1 MFVLNVRLGDY
12 FCWAEMKDQ
21 GRTPLRTILQNFL
34 NHVENLDNQ
43 KVDGSYEKEFQE
55 LKLFSEVLK
64 TSEQYCCSEGQ
75 KEVNRK
81 KNRYKDILPFDI
93 SRVVLDGYAG
103 VPGSDYINANFI
115 KGASGS
121 LAYIASQG
129 PLPHTVNDFWRMVV
143 ECKVQVIVMACNEE
157 EAGKHKCENYW
168 VEEEG
173 QEKQFGMVTVRLVKA
188 SVVCPDFLVRTMML
202 KYTNSQS
209 VTEHR
214 TVCQFHYSA
223 WPDHGVPPL
232 VRPLLDMVRLVRD
245 TQASET
251 LPVLIHCSAGC
262 GRTGTICAID
272 YVLGLLRA
280 GKLTSDFSLF
290 NLVREMRKQR
300 TAMVQTKEQYV
311 LVHHAV
317 RELFCEQL
325 RMIDSHPYEN
335 IDLNGM
341 PLVKET
347 TDSNLEPT
355 YEVIE
360 TPCEEKQDIREKE
373 ISHSAAPPLPHKKR
387 LSTAASKQEK
397 EVENLT
403 EKQRLASERT
413 SASEESVSPSVIPS
427 VMTSVTSTQKPRIA
441 KLKAIFERNLGD
453 LETSNPPTRVR
464 HSQQVTRSHSLGAVC
479 KPDLKQLSPSRFNQG
494 ETKVVQHN
502 LSESKEESSSSHC
515 SGFQPALPIKRSK
528 SLRVLGSSDQS
539 KLSLVSVGKGN
550 LVKSQKYCGSESV
563 SSGKCVPT
571 QQAKD
576 CTVNHKSLGTNVS
589 HHFERSERRG
599 LEAGAIFS
607 QTSLNS
613 CSPKF
618 SDKPGT
624 GNEQRYD
631 GSQKLHVLANSGSDR
646 SSSLECCSTEELK
659 VNSRK
664 VQGMSISGGGSSSN
678 SSIDSEAKAAL
689 WLQNRSACQSNV
701 SKTDL
706 DDKRGWKDS
715 KQCAT
720 NLAKYAVCQHRNS
733 LSSGQASAA
742 PSIYVK
748 PLNQGLYGEIQKKV
762 SSIVTGLGVRERR
775 NSFRQ
780 AVSTDKVSGSDKHCV
795 KCCESDIVRSKSE
808 IHVRDPKHFAEG
820 QEGNSK
826 VLNQSDL
833 AQGPK
838 IYSNLSPH
846 SLTDPVH
853 PVTQDERGERSPRS
867 GPPQSHNLQ
876 NKVKCSSI
884 RTEKIPVNCCSEMV
898 NRKCVHQRSEEQRVT
913 KPVKE
918 TKLSPHGCRDEKVV
932 CVMCEPEG
940 RNQHRKVESTY
951 SKYSRILPVGRK
963 LSQPT
968 WANHE
973 QLTSGVS
980 RDSSSSSSGSR
991 LDPQQ
996 SHYLHDMKT
1005 EPTTSAKP
1013 AFVPQTERYDDVVTN
1028 RVSST
1033 EVSYHKGYLNKPVPP
1048 PSKQKPTLVSKTI
1061 RGNSAS
1067 KNEREPCTGQSSGS
1081 TSAQFFGEPS
1091 TVGSDSVFV
1100 KNMDVSQQ
1108 QTQHVDRLVRRTVC
1122 KEREEGSSKLLA
1134 ADSHPFVRNAPQNSG
1149 PDFKKATVSAD
1160 QLKYQHGSG
1169 HIPALGQDEKLSA
1182 RHKHASL
1189 KEISRSDDTFSYG
1202 LVAGVQLRQGS
1213 QDDSACSCPNVAPKV
1228 RRHAS
1233 VVLLRHSLIE
1243 TAPLSVW
1250 SRDHQGRAPR
1260 VPSMK
1265 PPANQE
1271 GATSWGTAAGVDVDF
1286 VAANM
1291 KSQAGKPEASFPRNA
1306 ETQHLQRHTQHSYQ
1320 DVPQRTA
1327 GAEGLTSP
1335 HPVRKQHYL

>member
-1 MFVLNVRLGDY
+1 
-12 FCWAEMKDQ
+12 MKDQ

-373 ISHSAAPPLPHKKR
+373 ISNSTAPPLPHKKR

-413 SASEESVSPSVIPS
+413 SVSEESVSSS

-453 LETSNPPTRVR
+453 LETTNPPTRVR

-479 KPDLKQLSPSRFNQG
+479 KPDLKQLSPSRFGQS
-494 ETKVVQHN
+494 ETKTVQHN
-502 LSESKEESSSSHC
+502 VNEPKEESSSSHC

-550 LVKSQKYCGSESV
+550 LVKSQKFCGSESV
-563 SSGKCVPT
+563 SSGKCIAT

-576 CTVNHKSLGTNVS
+576 CTVNHKSSGTNIS
-589 HHFERSERRG
+589 HHFEGSERRG
-599 LEAGAIFS
+599 LETGTVFN
-607 QTSLNS
+607 QPSLNS
-613 CSPKF
+613 CPPKF
-618 SDKPGT
+618 SDRAGA

-631 GSQKLHVLANSGSDR
+631 GGQKLHGLANSVSDR
-646 SSSLECCSTEELK
+646 SSSLECCGTEELK
-659 VNSRK
+659 GNLRK
-664 VQGMSISGGGSSSN
+664 VQGMSVSGGGGSSS
-678 SSIDSEAKAAL
+678 SSSMESEAKAAL
-689 WLQNRSACQSNV
+689 WPQNRSTCQSNL

-706 DDKRGWKDS
+706 DDRRGWKDS

-720 NLAKYAVCQHRNS
+720 NLVKYAVCQHRNS
-733 LSSGQASAA
+733 LSSGQSHAS
-742 PSIYVK
+742 SSVYVK
-748 PLNQGLYGEIQKKV
+748 PVNQGLYGEIQKKV

-780 AVSTDKVSGSDKHCV
+780 AVSTDKVSGSDTRCV
-795 KCCESDIVRSKSE
+795 KCCESDSVWSKSD
-808 IHVRDPKHFAEG
+808 IQVRDAKTLSDR
-820 QEGNSK
+820 QESNSK
-826 VLNQSDL
+826 VLIQSDL
-833 AQGPK
+833 VQGAK

-846 SLTDPVH
+846 SHADAVH
-853 PVTQDERGERSPRS
+853 PVVQDERGERNARAG
-867 GPPQSHNLQ
+867 GPQPHNSQ
-876 NKVKCSSI
+876 NKIKCSSV
-884 RTEKIPVNCCSEMV
+884 RTEKNPVNCCSEAV
-898 NRKCVHQRSEEQRVT
+898 NRKCIHQRAEEQRVA

-918 TKLSPHGCRDEKVV
+918 SKISPHVCRDEKVS

-963 LSQPT
+963 LSQPA
-968 WANHE
+968 WVNHE
-973 QLTSGVS
+973 QLTSSVI
-980 RDSSSSSSGSR
+980 RDSSSSGSR

-996 SHYLHDMKT
+996 SHYLHDMKPELT
-1005 EPTTSAKP
+1005 VSAKP
-1013 AFVPQTERYDDVVTN
+1013 SFVPQTERYDDIVTN
-1028 RVSST
+1028 RVSSS
-1033 EVSYHKGYLNKPVPP
+1033 EVSYHKGFLNKPVPP
-1048 PSKQKPTLVSKTI
+1048 PSKQKPTLVSKAI

-1067 KNEREPCTGQSSGS
+1067 KNEREPCPGQSSAS
-1081 TSAQFFGEPS
+1081 TSAQFFGEQS

-1100 KNMDVSQQ
+1100 KNVDVSQQ

-1122 KEREEGSSKLLA
+1122 KEREEGNSKLLA
-1134 ADSHPFVRNAPQNSG
+1134 ATDSQPFARNVAQSSG
-1149 PDFKKATVSAD
+1149 PDFKKTTVTVD
-1160 QLKYQHGSG
+1160 QHKYQHSSG
-1169 HIPALGQDEKLSA
+1169 HVPALGQDEKLSA

-1189 KEISRSDDTFSYG
+1189 KEINRSDDSFSYG

-1260 VPSMK
+1260 VPNVK
-1265 PPANQE
+1265 PPLNQE
-1271 GATSWGTAAGVDVDF
+1271 GTAGWGTAAGVDVDF
-1286 VAANM
+1286 VAASM
-1291 KSQAGKPEASFPRNA
+1291 KSQGKPEASFPRNT
-1306 ETQHLQRHTQHSYQ
+1306 ETQHLQRHTQHSYP

-1327 GAEGLTSP
+1327 GAEGVTSP
-1335 HPVRKQHYL
+1335 HLVRKQHYL